1 MDENNIPYDEN
12 TEGVEISERY
22 SIRYSELLVF
32 IMNHIVDKNT
42 KLETRI
48 KTILTHLGL

>member
-42 KLETRI
+42 
-48 KTILTHLGL
+48 